1 MVRRD
6 REIEAI
12 AAALQAYISQALP
25 AGQTIG
31 DLPSAEYIIESLDSQ
46 LDSLFREKIC
56 PTMVNFQ
63 QEVVDKVKESQNRT
77 LDTVSP
83 KILLLLKM
91 VNLITAR
98 LGKPDTDV
106 VNAT

>member
-6 REIEAI
+6 KEIEAI
-12 AAALQAYISQALP
+12 AAALQAYISQAP

-31 DLPSAEYIIESLDSQ
+31 DLPSTEYIIESLGSH
-46 LDSLFREKIC
+46 LDGLFRDKFSA
-56 PTMVNFQ
+56 TMTDIQ
-63 QEVVDKVKESQNRT
+63 QEVFNKVREGHDHT
-77 LDTVSP
+77 LDTLSP

-98 LGKPDTDV
+98 LGKPDVDV
-106 VNAT
+106 VDAA